1 MFSHHSSIGE
11 FFLLREAERTIRG
24 YSPGQHEIV
33 ASHRAAADLR
43 RRAARKTADPVA
55 ACVLFREA
63 LLAYL
68 RAQLIA
74 EVAST
79 VAEAQPPDR
88 LASRIV
94 SAGADAI
101 APDREAD
108 LERVRHAVGTS
119 HPLYFDRLERIE
131 LERTRSALERAVS
144 KLAAGVEARTLVHV
158 RASRWGRAAG
168 TALLI
173 AFVTYRTVSAVYW
186 PDLAYG
192 KPVSAS
198 SVYPNKPDMSG
209 LVDGEIGTS
218 YGAATDTGTDPG
230 WRSICRPFTASRPS
244 MSTTEWTGW
253 FDVSLPLTLQISV
266 DGVTFRDVA
275 RRDTVFDRWIV
286 HLNHERA
293 RFVRVRS
300 AGRTL
305 LALSELEVFGDRQKA
320 K

>member
-218 YGAATDTGTDPG
+218 YGAATDTGTDP
-230 WRSICRPFTASRPS
+230 WLAVDLQAVYRV
-244 MSTTEWTGW
+244 TTIDVYNRVDGW